1 MEIAE
6 KPPLRDI
13 PALAALSH
21 DLRLSA
27 DHRSSAPVG
36 DPQRMFPN
44 RPAKLGEDPGP
55 IPLICPLAQ
64 VVDSVFEASPWHGKT
79 RSQSG
84 V

>member
-1 MEIAE
+1 MLDE
-6 KPPLRDI
+6 PRLRDF

-44 RPAKLGEDPGP
+44 SPTELTEDVGP

-64 VVDSVFEASPWHGKT
+64 VVNSVFETSPWHRKT
-79 RSQSG
+79 RSQSA